1 MPGLIRDPFDL
12 DSEVARDLRH
22 VDWAATPLGPP
33 QDWPQSLQTVVRT
46 VLASRFSM
54 WMFWGPGLTFFCN
67 DAYRRD
73 TLGKKYPWALGRSAR
88 EVWAE
93 IWDDIGPRIQTVL
106 DSGTATWDEALQLFL
121 ERSGFPEETYH
132 TFSYS
137 PLADDSGDIVGML
150 CVVTEETE
158 RVIAEK
164 RMRILRD
171 LGSAASIRDEPAF
184 FAAVSRHLR
193 ADAGTLPFTLT
204 YLYDADGSTATL
216 AGSTGV
222 DTGHRLAPAVIA
234 TDDSSAPWP
243 AGGMLAG
250 ESTLVDLGA
259 YDDVPTGVWDEPPL
273 EALVVPLPQQGQGT
287 PLGFFVVG
295 VNRYRPLDDDYR
307 GFIDLIAGQVAAG
320 VASARAYEAE
330 RQRADALAELDQAKT
345 AFFTNISHE
354 FRTPL
359 TLLLGPAEDALAD
372 PAAPLGDRQ
381 RERVEM
387 VHRNGQRLLRLVN
400 ALLDF
405 SRLESGRLTAR
416 FEPVDLGRETAE
428 LAGTFSAA
436 VERVGLT
443 LTIDVEK
450 MREPVYLDREM
461 WAKIVLNLL
470 SNALKFTF
478 TGGITVSVRD
488 VNGHAEVAITDT
500 GTGIDPAEQEHLFER
515 FHRIAG
521 AQSRTHEGSGIGLAL
536 VAELA
541 ALHGGTVTV
550 DSTPGRGSTF
560 TVSLP
565 YGREH
570 LPADQV
576 AEPSDGNDLDA
587 GRVAQGFLS
596 EAMRWTQPDDVAPA
610 AATASADSR
619 ARVLVVD
626 DNADMRDY
634 VIRLLRDS
642 YDVSIAADGVAA
654 LEVAREQAPDLVLTD
669 VMMPRL
675 DGFGLLRAMRDDPQL
690 AHIPVVM
697 LSARA
702 GADATVEGLEAGA
715 DDYLIK
721 PFTARELLARVRAN
735 LELDR
740 VRRTRAHLERN
751 QMLLDEAQRLAAVG
765 SWELDLATGRVS
777 GSEQLHRLIG
787 VEASYFSRVPFAD
800 AVAELVHPDDVQ
812 RVRDSVER
820 ATQTGAL
827 DYTARAVLPDGQE
840 RVFHVLGTLERDADG
855 AAVRLR
861 GSCQDVTAQLA
872 AQDAVAAAAAAA
884 EAASR
889 EHLIADELQRSLLP
903 PLSFNPDHLQV
914 STYYRA
920 GIEGTHV
927 GGDWYDVIELGAGR
941 TALVIGDVMGRGVQA
956 AAVMGQLRAA
966 VRAYARLD
974 LPPADVLEFL
984 DGVVRDLGGDHIVT
998 CLYAV
1003 YGPGERSLAFANAGH
1018 LPPLLVEP
1026 GQLPQRLGQSAAPPL
1041 GTGLMS
1047 LVEQRVDLVPGSLLV
1062 LYTDGLVEH
1071 RGTDIDVGIE
1081 SLSAA
1086 LETIDE
1092 SLEQLPSALV
1102 AALLPD
1108 EPDDDIAVLVAR
1120 VLSSVVEARS
1130 ARQAIRDEQQA
1141 VAEAR
1146 HFVAD
1151 TLREWAIGEPLVD
1164 DVVLLVSELVTNALI
1179 HGRGPVELRIRMS
1192 GESLILEVRDTASY
1206 LPRRL
1211 RPTVDDEH
1219 GRGLQ
1224 LVSMLAE
1231 RWGTRPTR
1239 DGKAVWC
1246 VFSTTKHSSYP
1257 TPTPPS
1263 PTLVE

>member
-1 MPGLIRDPFDL
+1 VPGLIRDPFDL
-12 DSEVARDLRH
+12 DSEVARDLRR
-22 VDWAATPLGPP
+22 VDWSATPLGPP
-33 QDWPQSLQTVVRT
+33 QQWPQSLQTVVRT

-137 PLADDSGDIVGML
+137 PLADDNGDIVGML

-164 RMRILRD
+164 RMRVLRD
-171 LGSAASIRDEPAF
+171 LGSAASIRDEPSF
-184 FAAVSRHLR
+184 FAAVSRHLG
-193 ADAGTLPFTLT
+193 ADPGTLPFTLT
-204 YLYDADGSTATL
+204 YLYDADGATAAL

-222 DTGHRLAPAVIA
+222 DVGHRLAPTVIA
-234 TDDSSAPWP
+234 TDDESAPWP
-243 AGGMLAG
+243 AGAMLGG
-250 ESTLVDLGA
+250 ESMLIDLSA
-259 YDDVPTGVWDEPPL
+259 DDDVPTGAWDEPPL
-273 EALVVPLPQQGQGT
+273 EALVVPLPQQGQDR

-372 PAAPLGDRQ
+372 PEAPLAERQ
-381 RERVEM
+381 RERVEI

-416 FEPVDLGRETAE
+416 FEPVDLGHETAE
-428 LAGTFSAA
+428 LAGAFSAA

-443 LTIDVEK
+443 LTIDVDVV
-450 MREPVYLDREM
+450 REPVYLDREM
-461 WAKIVLNLL
+461 WAKVVLNLL

-478 TGGITVSVRD
+478 TGGITVTVRD
-488 VNGHAEVAITDT
+488 ANGHAEVAVTDT

-541 ALHGGTVTV
+541 ALHGGSVTV
-550 DSTPGRGSTF
+550 DSMPGRGSTF

-565 YGREH
+565 YGSDH
-570 LPADQV
+570 LPSDQV
-576 AEPSDGNDLDA
+576 AEPSEGTDLDA

-596 EAMRWTQPDDVAPA
+596 EAMRWTQPEEVASA
-610 AATASADSR
+610 AAAAHADDR
-619 ARVLVVD
+619 PRLLVVD

-642 YDVSIAADGVAA
+642 YDVAVAADGVAA
-654 LEVAREQAPDLVLTD
+654 LEVAREQTPDLVLTD

-675 DGFGLLRAMRDDPQL
+675 DGFGLLRALRDDPRL

-702 GADATVEGLEAGA
+702 GADATVEGLDAGA

-740 VRRTRAHLERN
+740 VRRNRAHLERN

-765 SWELDLATGRVS
+765 SWELDLATGRVT
-777 GSEQLHRLIG
+777 GSEQFYRLFG
-787 VEASYFSRVPFAD
+787 VDSSYFSQVPFAD
-800 AVAELVHPDDVQ
+800 AVSELVHPDDTQ
-812 RVRDSVER
+812 RVRDSFER
-820 ATQTGAL
+820 AAQIGAL
-827 DYTARAVLPDGQE
+827 DYTARAVLRDGRQ
-840 RVFHVLGTLERDADG
+840 RTFHVLGTLERDSDG
-855 AAVRLR
+855 TAVRLR
-861 GSCQDVTAQLA
+861 GSCQDVTEQLA

-903 PLSFNPDHLQV
+903 PLAFNPDHLQV

-920 GIEGTHV
+920 GVEGTHV

-1003 YGPGERSLAFANAGH
+1003 YDPGERSLSFANAGH

-1026 GQLPQRLGQSAAPPL
+1026 GGLPRRLGQSAAPPL
-1041 GTGLMS
+1041 GTGLMA
-1047 LVEQRVDLVPGSLLV
+1047 LVEQRVELVPGSVLV

-1086 LETIDE
+1086 LETIDA

-1130 ARQAIRDEQQA
+1130 AHQAIRDEQQA

-1151 TLREWAIGEPLVD
+1151 TLREWDITESLID

-1192 GESLILEVRDTASY
+1192 GDILILEVRDTASY

-1224 LVSMLAE
+1224 LVAMLAE

-1246 VFSTTKHSSYP
+1246 VFSTTRHSSYP